1 MNNTET
7 SLVLIAN
14 DIRSAHNVGS
24 LFRTASGAGVEK
36 IYLTG
41 YTLVPAR
48 PGKLYLTRAEK
59 DLAKTALGAEQEIPY
74 EQRENVEE
82 CILELQKNGYQ
93 VIGLEQS
100 EASVDYQTSPTS
112 NKVALLI
119 GTEVEG
125 IPKDLQEI
133 CDVLYEIPMY
143 GTKNSLNVSVAT
155 GIALY
160 VLKSALEKAS

>member
-1 MNNTET
+1 M
-7 SLVLIAN
+7 LVLVAH

-41 YTLVPAR
+41 YTLAPAK
-48 PGKLYLTRAEK
+48 PGKLYMTRAEK
-59 DLAKTALGAEQEIPY
+59 DLQKTALGAEHEVPF
-74 EQRENVEE
+74 EKRENVEKL
-82 CILELQKNGYQ
+82 IHELKENDFQ

-100 EASVDYQTSPTS
+100 ERSVDYQTLPKK

-125 IPKDLQEI
+125 IPAELQNL
-133 CDVLYEIPMY
+133 CDTLYEIPMH
-143 GTKNSLNVSVAT
+143 GKKNSLNVSVAT

-160 VLKSALEKAS
+160 TIGESLKVNG